1 MSPRDQ
7 PEADLGTMS
16 FGDHLQE
23 LRVRVFKAVVVPL
36 PLAIVFF
43 LVAPHIR
50 GILIAPLFAAL
61 RANGQTIQIQALSPA
76 ETIATDMKLAIIAAL
91 CVGAPWILFQ
101 LWKFI
106 EPGLYK
112 HERRYVYFLVPL
124 SSILTLL
131 GIALFYWV
139 LLPFTLLFLVAF
151 GASQPRKVPI
161 PETKPLVAETSDP
174 ATTPTTTSTTSP
186 TASPGTSTPAA
197 ANENSSGSAE
207 VAENEKQAEPR
218 ESPATFPI
226 LDEDPP
232 NPKPGDAWISA
243 TDQVL
248 RVAVPLRPQA
258 PNALVEITQDLSA
271 QISAPEDD
279 GIPKSSILE
288 IPLTVLGGISQQYRL
303 SEYISFTLMLL
314 LGSVVAFQM
323 PVVILLL
330 GWVGII
336 SPKFL
341 REKRRWALLIMAIV
355 AAIVTPP
362 DVVSMLLL
370 LGPLWALYEFGILLL
385 VVVPAH
391 KVAAGRVFSVRAA
404 RSETAEA
411 AQTEPWEAD
420 GSESRED
427 NLQRGARRDDDGS
440 AGSGS
445 S

>member
-1 MSPRDQ
+1 M
-7 PEADLGTMS
+7 
-16 FGDHLQE
+16 
-23 LRVRVFKAVVVPL
+23 RVFKAVVVPL
-36 PLAIVFF
+36 PLAIGFF
-43 LVAPHIR
+43 LIAPHIR
-50 GILIAPLFAAL
+50 EILIAPLFAAL

-139 LLPFTLLFLVAF
+139 LLPFTLLFLVGF

-161 PETKPLVAETSDP
+161 PETTPVVAKSQ
-174 ATTPTTTSTTSP
+174 
-186 TASPGTSTPAA
+186 
-197 ANENSSGSAE
+197 E
-207 VAENEKQAEPR
+207 VAKNQEVAKTPEPAS
-218 ESPATFPI
+218 EAPASEAPASVDPPTRSEPSERPLAFPI

-232 NPKPGDAWISA
+232 NPKPGDSWISA

-248 RVAVPLRPQA
+248 RVAVPLRTQA

-271 QISAPEDD
+271 HIVAPDDD
-279 GIPKSSILE
+279 GIPKLSILE

-341 REKRRWALLIMAIV
+341 REKRRWAILIMAIV
-355 AAIVTPP
+355 AAVVTPP

-404 RSETAEA
+404 GAEPAEA

-420 GSESRED
+420 GRESRED
-427 NLQRGARRDDDGS
+427 NLQRGVRRDDDGGT
-440 AGSGS
+440 GSGS